1 MATRFMHPF
10 VATAA
15 MAVGLVVV
23 LTGSTARA
31 QYGQYLPPNHINP
44 HGLSQGG
51 QNWWFGPNLSGAPAH
66 LAIPK
71 STGSPGNVDAANPN
85 EDLAPGQSETA
96 IAASGK
102 LVMSAWNDASNFF
115 VSPSTDPLASATGVG
130 FSRDGGHA
138 FKDLVGL
145 PNNNPNQKWE
155 GDPSVVAIDGG
166 KFFIVSS
173 LYLAISFNCASG
185 PAQNAIAVSV
195 ATITPTG
202 VQFTN
207 PIVVAS
213 GGDACSTG
221 QTAFLDKD
229 FMSYDPKTRTLAV
242 TYDRFSF
249 FGFGTGQPEVVTA
262 SIPVSPPFLS
272 SADFSAPIVIWP
284 EEASYENE
292 GAYPALAYNP
302 STGADDIYVAWER
315 NWFTNQF
322 NGDPY
327 VYIQAAVIPMG
338 ATTPLLGGPNAPII
352 VTLNQAN
359 SNVNG
364 GVKSLD
370 LVPVTGY
377 NRGTSNDFP
386 RLAWDGASD
395 RILFVW
401 NDASHHPLGDIF
413 MRAYGSRF
421 SSTGPIE
428 KVNDDNTGALHMFP
442 AVCVRTDGSIVT
454 SWYDRRNYTPGS
466 GLTDYYGEI
475 RTSPAT
481 NGTDF
486 KITNAPSNWV
496 NDSSIIIPNFGDYT
510 DNSCDGTNTFYTWS
524 DGRLGIPQPFVA
536 HN

>member
-1 MATRFMHPF
+1 MLRRPLQRLGLWMVQFRDTR
-10 VATAA
+10 
-15 MAVGLVVV
+15 
-23 LTGSTARA
+23 
-31 QYGQYLPPNHINP
+31 
-44 HGLSQGG
+44 
-51 QNWWFGPNLSGAPAH
+51 
-66 LAIPK
+66 
-71 STGSPGNVDAANPN
+71 
-85 EDLAPGQSETA
+85 
-96 IAASGK
+96 
-102 LVMSAWNDASNFF
+102 
-115 VSPSTDPLASATGVG
+115 LASVAEQFRVEIVALIGSVLVHFKRDAVSIRPCVLPDAGHLPGDLHVGPVGMDAEGVIRNLG
-130 FSRDGGHA
+130 
-138 FKDLVGL
+138 
-145 PNNNPNQKWE
+145 
-155 GDPSVVAIDGG
+155 GDPCLCLLADRGELVAE
-166 KFFIVSS
+166 
-173 LYLAISFNCASG
+173 
-185 PAQNAIAVSV
+185 IAV
-195 ATITPTG
+195 
-202 VQFTN
+202 QRFE
-207 PIVVAS
+207 PIRQGNHRV
-213 GGDACSTG
+213 T
-221 QTAFLDKD
+221 
-229 FMSYDPKTRTLAV
+229 V

-262 SIPVSPPFLS
+262 NIPVSPPFLS

-292 GAYPALAYNP
+292 GVYPALAYNP

-395 RILFVW
+395 RIVFAW

-510 DNSCDGTNTFYTWS
+510 DNTCDGTNTFYTWS